1 MSLEEKE
8 PFVVRVNVAGY
19 QPKAWIVW
27 TNFSSDALVEVLER
41 LDVSEPNI
49 WIISRQAT
57 LDECIQNP
65 VSTDEN
71 TELTKTPRFGGGAEI

>member
-1 MSLEEKE
+1 MSLEAKE

-49 WIISRQAT
+49 WIVSRPAT
-57 LDECIQNP
+57 PDECIQNP
-65 VSTDEN
+65 VSTYDN
-71 TELTKTPRFGGGAEI
+71 TTLVKIPRFGGGTEI